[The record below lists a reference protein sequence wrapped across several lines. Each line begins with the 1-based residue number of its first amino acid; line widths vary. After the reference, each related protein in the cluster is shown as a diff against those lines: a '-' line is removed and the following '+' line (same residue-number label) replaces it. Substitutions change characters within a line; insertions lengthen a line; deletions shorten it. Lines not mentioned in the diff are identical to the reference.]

1 MENLPKPKIT
11 VISPVYRA
19 EMIVDE
25 LVKRLQEELG
35 KITADYEILLVED
48 CGPDNSWQK
57 IEENC
62 AKDARIKGVKLS
74 RNFGQ
79 HYAISAGMQLASG
92 DAIVIMDCD
101 LQDDPAHIHA
111 LYQKFSSEKYDVVF
125 TKRKNRKHSFFKYI
139 TAKLYNL
146 LFALFSDKNY
156 DVNVGTMVLFS
167 ERVKDEFNKLKDKD
181 RLYIQLI
188 KWVGFPSTFIT
199 VEHNERF
206 EGKSSY
212 SFSKL
217 IIIALQGWTSHSD
230 KLLRLSIYTGFAL
243 SLLTFL
249 VGIVI
254 VFMYFFK
261 GFQPG
266 WPSLFLGLLFST
278 GLILMSIGVAGIYI
292 GKIFEQVKERPLYI
306 VDKKINL
313 NA

>member
-1 MENLPKPKIT
+1 VENSQKPEIT

-19 EMIVDE
+19 ERIVDE
-25 LVKRLQEELG
+25 LVKRLQEELS
-35 KITADYEILLVED
+35 KITELYEIILVED

-57 IEENC
+57 IEDNC
-62 AKDARIKGVKLS
+62 LKDNRVKGVKLS

-79 HYAISAGMQLASG
+79 HYAISAGMQLAKG
-92 DAIVIMDCD
+92 KAIVIMDCD
-101 LQDDPAHIHA
+101 LQDDPQHIHS
-111 LYQKFSSEKYDVVF
+111 LYAKFKKEHFDVVF
-125 TKRKNRKHSFFKYI
+125 TKRKNRKHSFFKYL

-146 LFALFSDKNY
+146 LFSFFSDKNY

-167 ERVKDEFNKLKDKD
+167 ERVKEEFNKLNDKD

-188 KWVGFPSTFIT
+188 KWVGFPSTFVT

-206 EGKSSY
+206 EGNSSY

-217 IIIALQGWTSHSD
+217 IIIAIQGWTSHSD
-230 KLLRLSIYTGFAL
+230 KLLRLSIYTGFAFSIL
-243 SLLTFL
+243 AFL
-249 VGIVI
+249 VGIGI
-254 VFMYFFK
+254 GFMYFFK

-278 GLILMSIGVAGIYI
+278 GLILMSIGVTGIYI

-306 VDKKINL
+306 IDKKINMQE
-313 NA
+313 